1 MCVFCD
7 IVSGKQE
14 SDIVF
19 RKKTHVAFLDI
30 APINEGHILIVPAL
44 HVDNLIDLPD
54 NIWMDMTNSARDII
68 AALSLT
74 YNNKGY
80 TIMQNGYGN
89 CDFGHLHLHVIP
101 RNPDDGFG
109 WVTSEDPREHSMA
122 VVEKIRA
129 NLKNI
134 E

>member
-54 NIWMDMTNSARDII
+54 DIWMDMTNSARDII
-68 AALSLT
+68 AALCLT

-80 TIMQNGYGN
+80 TVWQLRLRSPASSCHPQKSG
-89 CDFGHLHLHVIP
+89 
-101 RNPDDGFG
+101 R
-109 WVTSEDPREHSMA
+109 R
-122 VVEKIRA
+122 IR
-129 NLKNI
+129 LGKQ
-134 E
+134 